1 MQEEFVNNI
10 SADELFQGISD
21 ICAEGLIGK
30 DQHEEYA
37 LVYKG
42 FGRYDIKDAENYII
56 DGNGKVNKISSDDLP
71 NTGYAMILYYLD
83 KDTDGGMKSDKIK
96 LYFILN

>member
-1 MQEEFVNNI
+1 MKNMRLYI
-10 SADELFQGISD
+10 R
-21 ICAEGLIGK
+21 GLVVMTLRTQK
-30 DQHEEYA
+30 T
-37 LVYKG
+37 
-42 FGRYDIKDAENYII
+42 II